1 MSRNA
6 PARYR
11 ATRITLALGTGIAVV
26 AGGVFLA
33 GNGNNGA
40 TTLTSADSALITTG
54 GATGPAATATATRSA
69 TKSGDDGE
77 ERDSNDS
84 STNQATT
91 STTPAAQATVQ
102 PTVSTQ
108 TSRVSRGS

>member
-40 TTLTSADSALITTG
+40 TTLTSADSALVTTG
-54 GATGPAATATATRSA
+54 GATATPTAIRSA

-91 STTPAAQATVQ
+91 STTQPAAQATVQ

>member
-40 TTLTSADSALITTG
+40 TTLTSADSALVTTG
-54 GATGPAATATATRSA
+54 GATATATATRSA

-91 STTPAAQATVQ
+91 STTQPAAQATVQ